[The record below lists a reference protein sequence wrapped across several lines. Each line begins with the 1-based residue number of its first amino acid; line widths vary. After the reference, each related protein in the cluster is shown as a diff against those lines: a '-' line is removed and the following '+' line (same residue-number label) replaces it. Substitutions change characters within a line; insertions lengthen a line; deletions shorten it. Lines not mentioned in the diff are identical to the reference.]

1 MSVRTYEGRIEQG
14 QIRLRDVPVLPEGAR
29 VYVVIP
35 ETETESTGSPWVR
48 ELYAMFAS
56 VREDAAQ
63 YSVAEIDADIDAA
76 VAAARG
82 QHG

>member
-14 QIRLRDVPVLPEGAR
+14 QVRLRDVPVLPEGAR

-35 ETETESTGSPWVR
+35 ETESAGSPWVR